1 MLKIIERVGAGL
13 ALVGSVVWF
22 LWPGENWSPDPEPM
36 VAILVS
42 AFTWLL
48 IEVSTETSTG
58 KKSSRIAT
66 LPDDQAK
73 LGFAIL
79 VGSHH
84 DDGDNLWEASGLV
97 GTGDAIAA
105 GKVHGYLQGLGAE
118 NCEIVSAHNYPGTKL
133 GKNLILVGGPDANS
147 VTKKVM
153 EKLSTRLQL
162 GDPSQHTVSV
172 IDSATGEVFN
182 PTLSPAG
189 EVTSDHGLVLRT
201 ANPFNPKAF
210 VLVLAGSFGQGTLA
224 AALFVDQEDILS
236 QKTFGSFKAFE
247 ALVKSDVI
255 DQWPQAPKLLQVHE
269 LSK

>member
-22 LWPGENWSPDPEPM
+22 LWPGDNWLPDPEPM

-42 AFTWLL
+42 AFAWVLV
-48 IEVSTETSTG
+48 EVSTEASTSQ
-58 KKSSRIAT
+58 KSSKKRA
-66 LPDDQAK
+66 LPDDQVK
-73 LGFAIL
+73 LGVAIL

-84 DDGDNLWEASGLV
+84 DDGENLWEASGLV

-105 GKVHGYLQGLGAE
+105 GKVHGYLQNLGVE

-133 GKNLILVGGPDANS
+133 GKNLVLVGGPDANS

-162 GDPSQHTVSV
+162 GDPSRHIISIVDSVS
-172 IDSATGEVFN
+172 GEVFN
-182 PTLSPAG
+182 PTVSSAG

-224 AALFVDQEDILS
+224 AALFVDQEDLLS

-255 DQWPQAPKLLQVHE
+255 DHWPQAPKLLQVHE